1 MNEKRVRVLHYARQK
16 GRDGV
21 VQAID
26 RKIGTDLLG
35 ELEQL
40 GIEVTKMKCRSFMNG
55 HVIMYY
61 NDVENRNT
69 ISINGRDYGGN
80 VVFVSMDNNTL
91 KDLTV
96 SQIRAIKAVIKR
108 K

>member
-1 MNEKRVRVLHYARQK
+1 MSEKRVRVLHYARQK
-16 GRDGV
+16 GRNGV

-35 ELEQL
+35 ELSKL
-40 GIEVTKMKCRSFMNG
+40 GIEVTQMKCRSFMNG

-61 NDVENRNT
+61 NDVPQANT

-80 VVFVSMDNNTL
+80 VVFVGMDGNTL
-91 KDLTV
+91 EDMTI
-96 SQIRAIKAVIKR
+96 SRIRAIKAVIKR